1 MTSSYFEGDCNELS
15 AYGYNRDKKKGKKQ
29 IVIGLLC
36 DKAGDPVSIEVFKG
50 NTSDPKTVEP
60 QLKKLKDRFGIKKVV
75 FVGDKG
81 MIKSSQIT
89 AITEEN
95 YNFITSITKAQ
106 IEKLVKEG
114 VIQYA
119 LFEDELVEVEHEGIR
134 YILRRNPIRSEEIK
148 ENRMEKLLWL
158 KDRIEEEN
166 KYLSEHKRAKVE
178 SALKRA
184 ESLITNYKFSKII
197 SVTIR
202 DEKLVYTINE
212 EALSEQGKF
221 DGCYVIKTDLSQ
233 DVADTCTVH
242 QRYKDLASVELAF
255 RTLKTG
261 LEEVRPIF
269 VRKASRTRGHV
280 FVCMLAYKIVKYIW
294 DNVKDKTALTRKGL
308 FKTLDKIQYIEYDL
322 PNYKMKKLPSNL
334 PSHQR
339 EILDELKIKLPITCR
354 QDVFSSEVS

>member
-114 VIQYA
+114 GDSPSV
-119 LFEDELVEVEHEGIR
+119 G
-134 YILRRNPIRSEEIK
+134 PI
-148 ENRMEKLLWL
+148 
-158 KDRIEEEN
+158 
-166 KYLSEHKRAKVE
+166 
-178 SALKRA
+178 
-184 ESLITNYKFSKII
+184 FSK
-197 SVTIR
+197 
-202 DEKLVYTINE
+202 
-212 EALSEQGKF
+212 
-221 DGCYVIKTDLSQ
+221 
-233 DVADTCTVH
+233 
-242 QRYKDLASVELAF
+242 
-255 RTLKTG
+255 
-261 LEEVRPIF
+261 
-269 VRKASRTRGHV
+269 RKR
-280 FVCMLAYKIVKYIW
+280 
-294 DNVKDKTALTRKGL
+294 
-308 FKTLDKIQYIEYDL
+308 Q
-322 PNYKMKKLPSNL
+322 
-334 PSHQR
+334 
-339 EILDELKIKLPITCR
+339 IL
-354 QDVFSSEVS
+354 

>member
-1 MTSSYFEGDCNELS
+1 MSLAHMDIIEI
-15 AYGYNRDKKKGKKQ
+15 KKKGKKQ

-134 YILRRNPIRSEEIK
+134 YIEVPP
-148 ENRMEKLLWL
+148 
-158 KDRIEEEN
+158 
-166 KYLSEHKRAKVE
+166 KRW
-178 SALKRA
+178 
-184 ESLITNYKFSKII
+184 TNF
-197 SVTIR
+197 
-202 DEKLVYTINE
+202 L
-212 EALSEQGKF
+212 
-221 DGCYVIKTDLSQ
+221 
-233 DVADTCTVH
+233 
-242 QRYKDLASVELAF
+242 
-255 RTLKTG
+255 
-261 LEEVRPIF
+261 
-269 VRKASRTRGHV
+269 
-280 FVCMLAYKIVKYIW
+280 
-294 DNVKDKTALTRKGL
+294 
-308 FKTLDKIQYIEYDL
+308 
-322 PNYKMKKLPSNL
+322 
-334 PSHQR
+334 
-339 EILDELKIKLPITCR
+339 
-354 QDVFSSEVS
+354 